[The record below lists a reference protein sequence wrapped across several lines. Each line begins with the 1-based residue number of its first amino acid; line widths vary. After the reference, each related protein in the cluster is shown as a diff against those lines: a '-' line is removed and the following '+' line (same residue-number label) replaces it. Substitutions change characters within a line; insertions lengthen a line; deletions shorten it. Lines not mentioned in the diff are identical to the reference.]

1 MKKSEL
7 YAKYDNFNNGD
18 IIEIPSHEYYE
29 LLNNAIVNND
39 NNISTIDAHI
49 DGSTYIQTIHT
60 DGMDYMMYSCT
71 WNVGWQ
77 GDVDCDTFF
86 CKKKTMSKVERED
99 LMKLFCSDAF

>member
-7 YAKYDNFNNGD
+7 YARYDNFNKD
-18 IIEIPSHEYYE
+18 IVEIPSHEYYE
-29 LLNNAIVNND
+29 LLNDAIVNCD
-39 NNISTIDAHI
+39 NNISTIDAHN
-49 DGSTYIQTIHT
+49 DGNTYIQTIHT

-77 GDVDCDTFF
+77 GDVDCDVFY